1 MSKKECRKSD
11 IDRSHHVVYD
21 FSVNI
26 NSRNVN
32 SNNNSN
38 NTTVNNTHISII
50 DNTRYTV
57 RKNTVALGI
66 GDSFIQSLRNMLT
79 GGK

>member
-26 NSRNVN
+26 NSH
-32 SNNNSN
+32 NNNTN